1 MADIVLAQVLG
12 AHGVKGDVALRVY
25 AEEAKSL
32 LRYSFEVHGAQ
43 AKLISIKPGAK
54 GVWIAR
60 LSGCDSRDAAEA
72 LKGVQLSTT
81 RAALPALSDDY
92 YIADLIG
99 LTVLHGG
106 QPVGRV
112 TGAPDFGAGT
122 LLDIA
127 LDGGK
132 GLYLP
137 FEDDFVGQIDL
148 SARTVEIHD
157 FEAFL

>member
-1 MADIVLAQVLG
+1 MQGADT
-12 AHGVKGDVALRVY
+12 
-25 AEEAKSL
+25 
-32 LRYSFEVHGAQ
+32 
-43 AKLISIKPGAK
+43 KLTSIKPGAK

-60 LSGCDSRDAAEA
+60 LSGYDTRDAAEG
-72 LKGVQLSTT
+72 LKGVQLTTT
-81 RAALPALSDDY
+81 RDALPALDDEY

-99 LTVLHGG
+99 LTVLHDGA
-106 QPVGRV
+106 PVGRV

-122 LLDIA
+122 LLDIV

-137 FEDDFVGQIDL
+137 FEADFVGQIDL